1 VQPTLKAASD
11 ARPVEL
17 GFKFYTDIN
26 GFITGMRFYKAAS
39 NTGPHVASL
48 WTIDGALMA
57 RATYVNESASGWQQ
71 VSFAAP
77 VAITAGTRY
86 VASYHTSTG
95 HYAADTGYFSKSGV
109 DSAPLHTLKDGT
121 QGPNGL
127 YIYSANSAFPKTGF
141 ASTNYWVDVLFA
153 TAPTSLPGTG
163 SQLPG
168 GFKVG
173 VNIHIG
179 PDFNRDDLYWP
190 RFDDLL
196 VGSFR
201 ANYNW
206 SWIEQQAGYF
216 AVNMTPS
223 RGTGSLYWVDSMLHV
238 GNTVGYWPLV
248 ILGFGNKFYDGGG
261 FPVSDAAQAAFVR
274 YATFVANRF
283 KGDVKTYEVWNE
295 WNIGGGIYP
304 AVHGDPVV
312 YARLLKKVYAALK
325 AVDPEIV
332 VIAGAASGQDV
343 SWTQAM
349 LTAGGSAAM
358 DGYSVHPYNLPDVPE
373 QVLAYLQTLEATL
386 KSASGG
392 RTIPIYV
399 TEIGWATG
407 TDNSALSPATVAD
420 YLARLYLAAPM
431 YSYLKGIWWYD
442 FLDDGTDLANIHQNF
457 GLYDYGWEKKPA
469 ACTMSDITR
478 LLAAYTPISLSRD
491 ATGVWHAKYSNG
503 TNSVFALWTQ
513 TRGATLSAT
522 VTTSGPSG
530 ASITG
535 RGICRT
541 VSITGNDS
549 PTLRTVISNSP
560 TLFTTIADN
569 IAIK

>member
-1 VQPTLKAASD
+1 VDASD
-11 ARPVEL
+11 
-17 GFKFYTDIN
+17 
-26 GFITGMRFYKAAS
+26 
-39 NTGPHVASL
+39 
-48 WTIDGALMA
+48 
-57 RATYVNESASGWQQ
+57 
-71 VSFAAP
+71 
-77 VAITAGTRY
+77 
-86 VASYHTSTG
+86 
-95 HYAADTGYFSKSGV
+95 V
-109 DSAPLHTLKDGT
+109 DS
-121 QGPNGL
+121 
-127 YIYSANSAFPKTGF
+127 
-141 ASTNYWVDVLFA
+141 
-153 TAPTSLPGTG
+153 
-163 SQLPG
+163 
-168 GFKVG
+168 
-173 VNIHIG
+173 
-179 PDFNRDDLYWP
+179 R
-190 RFDDLL
+190 
-196 VGSFR
+196 
-201 ANYNW
+201 
-206 SWIEQQAGYF
+206 
-216 AVNMTPS
+216 
-223 RGTGSLYWVDSMLHV
+223 
-238 GNTVGYWPLV
+238 
-248 ILGFGNKFYDGGG
+248 
-261 FPVSDAAQAAFVR
+261 
-274 YATFVANRF
+274 
-283 KGDVKTYEVWNE
+283 
-295 WNIGGGIYP
+295 
-304 AVHGDPVV
+304 
-312 YARLLKKVYAALK
+312 
-325 AVDPEIV
+325 
-332 VIAGAASGQDV
+332 
-343 SWTQAM
+343 
-349 LTAGGSAAM
+349 GSAAM

-478 LLAAYTPISLSRD
+478 LLAAYTRFRSVAMRPAYGMPST
-491 ATGVWHAKYSNG
+491 ANG